1 MLVVVV
7 VVVFADIE
15 PGGIEAVE
23 TAAEACQQLH
33 HYQRSFAETGPVI
46 DLRRKL
52 VLLLLLHMHL
62 EIPLEVDLAD
72 LVVVVVVG
80 IGSRV
85 D

>member
-1 MLVVVV
+1 MLVVV

-52 VLLLLLHMHL
+52 VLLLLLLHMHL
-62 EIPLEVDLAD
+62 EIPFEVDLAD
-72 LVVVVVVG
+72 LVVVVVG